1 MVHDDSTT
9 QGARES
15 HERFGNLKG
24 WSLPD
29 AALLYGIVSTGFA
42 LAESAAR
49 GFDVFGYVVRSGE
62 FDRLLLRPR
71 STALQVAGRELQ
83 LMRVGRLSQ
92 GLVVLLWGVA
102 ALEIAWTVPRIAL
115 VAALQIWRIGVRHYH
130 STGS

>member
-9 QGARES
+9 QGVRES

-24 WSLPD
+24 WSLPE

-62 FDRLLLRPR
+62 FDRLLLRP
-71 STALQVAGRELQ
+71 TALQVAGRELQ